1 MIQKIKIIKT
11 LIIIFSLSLSF
22 SANAQT
28 VEEIIKG
35 RKAMFSENYQ
45 NAKKISILLK
55 SKRIEEAKPL
65 MKKISDNYIKLLD
78 YFPEN
83 AKEGFKTGALPSI
96 WENKDEFNALMK
108 KASDDMIK
116 LAKAID
122 TAEDLRENVYVRES
136 LETSQLS
143 AKSGTRFRS
152 VSKETN
158 PPKISTT
165 MAADVVSEVRCGSKV
180 GGSAH
185 NLLNTPPASISEP
198 TDASAIV
205 LISDFSLGTEE
216 DIGDVDS
223 DEEMAPS

>member
-11 LIIIFSLSLSF
+11 LIIIFSLNVTF

-55 SKRIEEAKPL
+55 SKKIGEAKPL

-83 AKEGFKTGALPSI
+83 TKEGFNTEALPTI

-122 TAEDLRENVYVRES
+122 TAEDLRAAQKELMWSNCTACHS
-136 LETSQLS
+136 
-143 AKSGTRFRS
+143 RFR
-152 VSKETN
+152 
-158 PPKISTT
+158 
-165 MAADVVSEVRCGSKV
+165 
-180 GGSAH
+180 
-185 NLLNTPPASISEP
+185 
-198 TDASAIV
+198 
-205 LISDFSLGTEE
+205 
-216 DIGDVDS
+216 
-223 DEEMAPS
+223 APH